1 MKKTCLLFIVMFS
14 SGISLFGQNTGVVTI
29 STELMWDTNDEW
41 IHLRVSDTLTNEI
54 WYDSIATVTNT
65 EGFKD
70 TLNLNSGTYKC
81 EVLDMGA
88 AVSMPTIRL
97 FNGDIIP
104 WGYPE
109 HEYYLF
115 TITND
120 LNSSSTISASV
131 CDQYISPSSKYIW
144 ISSGTYLD
152 TIPNSLNY
160 DSVITVNLTVLYS
173 TISNFNESSC
183 FSYTSPSGKIWDMSD
198 IYLDTI
204 PNANGCDSVLTIDL
218 TVISIDDS
226 ISQKGSVL
234 TANQSDANYQWLVCN
249 SENEIEGAIEQQYEP
264 IVTGL
269 YSVRISKDNC
279 ELISSCNSIVITN
292 LNDINTVAH
301 TSLFPNPFDDL
312 LNIEFDKV
320 YRKIKLNVYGED
332 GKSVFNQQYESKK
345 NIKIDL
351 SALKKG
357 IYFIKINKDTEDS
370 LFKIVRK

>member
-1 MKKTCLLFIVMFS
+1 MFS

-81 EVLDMGA
+81 KVLDMGA

-109 HEYYLF
+109 YEYYLF

-131 CDQYISPSSKYIW
+131 CDQYISPSSKYVW

-152 TIPNSLNY
+152 TIPNYLNY

-183 FSYTSPSGKIWDMSD
+183 FSYTSPSGKIWNKSD

-204 PNANGCDSVLTIDL
+204 PNSNGCDSVLTIDL

-226 ISQKGSVL
+226 VSQKGSVL

-249 SENEIEGAIEQQYEP
+249 SENEIEGAMEQQYEP

-279 ELISSCNSIVITN
+279 ELISSCNSIVITSS
-292 LNDINTVAH
+292 NDINTVAH
-301 TSLFPNPFDDL
+301 TSLFPNPLDDL

-320 YRKIKLNVYGED
+320 YRKIKLNVYGKD

-345 NIKIDL
+345 NIKLDL

-357 IYFIKINKDTEDS
+357 IYFIKIDKDTEYS
-370 LFKIVRK
+370 LLKIVKK